1 MQNRTDDGQ
10 RERAGAGYPAC
21 IHSDKDSQSLAVLR
35 RKAVSGNR
43 GQGEKM
49 LRDIEG
55 MSDQCKQAAINY
67 LLAAVCQADPAE
79 SENPE
84 TARPPPFY
92 VPASC

>member
-1 MQNRTDDGQ
+1 MTEGEIGKNRLSET
-10 RERAGAGYPAC
+10 
-21 IHSDKDSQSLAVLR
+21 
-35 RKAVSGNR
+35 
-43 GQGEKM
+43 M